1 MVARR
6 NLLIVKPF
14 LLYPNTPGRA
24 TKPTHI
30 RDEHTANSLYNVAS
44 EVHAELLVRGQEGD
58 LREWGGILNQKG
70 RYVRC
75 VYNNGLA
82 ASRDPFA
89 KTHCNQNCDSC
100 ESFNTAACCSI
111 SHWPHQRYGICL

>member
-1 MVARR
+1 M
-6 NLLIVKPF
+6 LIVKPF
-14 LLYPNTPGRA
+14 LLHPNTPGRA

-30 RDEHTANSLYNVAS
+30 RDKHTANSLYSVAS
-44 EVHAELLVRGQEGD
+44 GVHAELLVRGQEGD
-58 LREWGGILNQKG
+58 LREWGGIPKQKG

-82 ASRDPFA
+82 ASRDPFT
-89 KTHCNQNCDSC
+89 KTHCNQNYDSC

-111 SHWPHQRYGICL
+111 SHRPHQRYGICL